1 MRGSTNGK
9 TGPGGRAALGEASE
23 PKRGAGSRL
32 KLLRIVATALESA
45 RVPYALIGA
54 GAMAAHGVGR
64 STLDLDLLT
73 TADAVLSSTF
83 WRPVSAEGVRADI
96 RRGDAEDPL
105 AGVVRFDAEGEA
117 PVDLVVG
124 RASWQKG
131 ILDRATPLE
140 IGEMRVP
147 VATAADLILL
157 KLYAGG
163 SQDSWDVEQLLAAA
177 SDREALARDVQSRLI
192 DLPPEADALWARLR
206 RGEA

>member
-1 MRGSTNGK
+1 M
-9 TGPGGRAALGEASE
+9 AS
-23 PKRGAGSRL
+23 
-32 KLLRIVATALESA
+32 ALELA
-45 RVPYALIGA
+45 RLPYALIGA

-73 TADAVLSSTF
+73 TADTVLSGSF
-83 WRPVSAEGVRADI
+83 WRPLSAEGLRADV
-96 RRGDAEDPL
+96 RRGDAGDPL

-131 ILDRATPLE
+131 VLDRATSLE
-140 IGEMRVP
+140 IGEMKLP

-163 SQDSWDVEQLLAAA
+163 SQDRWDVEQVLAAA
-177 SDREALARDVQSRLI
+177 SDREALAREVQSRLI
-192 DLPPEADALWARLR
+192 DLPPEADALWTRLR
-206 RGEA
+206 KGEA